1 MPEDRLETHKRRLDR
16 RSGQILIMF
25 TLALIPMFG
34 IMGLVTDLGYMHFVK
49 MSAQT
54 AAEAA
59 ASAAI
64 IDMRVNG
71 TAGLTF
77 STTSISCTPN
87 IATPAN
93 SFERGCM
100 YAQQHG
106 FNSANQVTYQSGTTG
121 TPPTASGIGT
131 ASYWVTYRVSQRVP
145 QLFSAVLGNTSGQVV
160 ARSSAALKG
169 ASDCMFALNAH
180 DAGAFSVGGNTSLTA
195 SCGIYVNSDNS
206 AALGTN
212 GGGTISA
219 TEYDV
224 VGGVETHY

>member
-1 MPEDRLETHKRRLDR
+1 MPEAQLDTQKRRPDG

-34 IMGLVTDLGYMHFVK
+34 IMGLVTDIGYMHFVK

-64 IDMRVNG
+64 VDMRVRG
-71 TAGLTF
+71 TDGLTF
-77 STTSISCTPN
+77 SSTPVTCTKN
-87 IATPAN
+87 ITTPAN

-106 FNSANQVTYQSGTTG
+106 FNSDNQVTYQSGTTG

-131 ASYWVTYRVSQRVP
+131 ASY
-145 QLFSAVLGNTSGQVV
+145 
-160 ARSSAALKG
+160 
-169 ASDCMFALNAH
+169 
-180 DAGAFSVGGNTSLTA
+180 
-195 SCGIYVNSDNS
+195 
-206 AALGTN
+206 
-212 GGGTISA
+212 
-219 TEYDV
+219 
-224 VGGVETHY
+224 

>member
-1 MPEDRLETHKRRLDR
+1 MPEDQLDTHKRRLDR

-64 IDMRVNG
+64 VDMRVRG

-77 STTSISCTPN
+77 STTSTSCTPG
-87 IATPAN
+87 ITTPAN
-93 SFERGCM
+93 AFERGCM

-131 ASYWVTYRVSQRVP
+131 ASYWVTYRVSQQVP

-169 ASDCMFALNAH
+169 ASDCMFALNPSAP
-180 DAGAFSVGGNTSLTA
+180 GAFSVGGS
-195 SCGIYVNSDNS
+195 SSM
-206 AALGTN
+206 
-212 GGGTISA
+212 
-219 TEYDV
+219 
-224 VGGVETHY
+224 